1 MENQGPLGKE
11 WHPSRLG
18 TLCHPSHAEMVS
30 IPPHLNPGLPW
41 TLTHQ
46 ESHSFPGGSHEPRF
60 GPGTSC
66 ASSSTP
72 PCFGHGPR
80 SKHVCVLKVLPH
92 LTLKAHTRQDPLP
105 AHSTDVEMKMW
116 RSFRHLSN
124 LTPQVRSGATPQAL
138 WHQIPPHS
146 RLQPTPVL
154 PLPLDWSSPET
165 KHFCGLQPP
174 RP

>member
-1 MENQGPLGKE
+1 MQRWCLFRLTLTLGCPGHQPIRRVTASLGVPLS
-11 WHPSRLG
+11 PALDQV
-18 TLCHPSHAEMVS
+18 LPV
-30 IPPHLNPGLPW
+30 PHL
-41 TLTHQ
+41 
-46 ESHSFPGGSHEPRF
+46 PRQ
-60 GPGTSC
+60 
-66 ASSSTP
+66 
-72 PCFGHGPR
+72 PCFWHGPR

-116 RSFRHLSN
+116 RSFRPLSN

-146 RLQPTPVL
+146 CLHQTPVL

-165 KHFCGLQPP
+165 KRFCGPLPP
-174 RP
+174 LPCPGMQ